1 MNFYLGELFCGPGGM
16 ALGAALAGHNS
27 NITDKYGEKYTIK
40 HLWGVDRDQYA
51 IDTYNANISKK
62 YGGDG
67 IKEDAT
73 VFVENMTAEQ
83 KRINALAF
91 GFPCNDFSLVGKQ
104 KGMQGKYGMLYK
116 SGIRVIEQCNPFW
129 FVAENVS
136 GIKSNNS
143 GNTFKQILTELENVG
158 KGYNIT
164 TNLYK
169 FEQYGVPQFR
179 HRYIIVGIRK
189 DLNLFF
195 KVPKPTTPEKSN
207 YISVEEALKNISD
220 SLPNM
225 EYPVMDKKVID
236 RLKLTPP
243 WQNAWFLDILLQKTP
258 YERREI
264 LKQLEWYNDEFSK
277 KSDEDIEKMILSCM
291 LHCKRARMSHIYRR
305 LKKDLPSYTVTGS
318 GGGGTHIYH
327 WCEHRSLT
335 NRERARIQTFPDDFE
350 FKGGIIEVRK
360 QIGMAVP
367 TLGAK
372 IIFEHILKTF
382 AHIPYESIATN
393 QSYIVEDKILKN
405 IE

>member
-1 MNFYLGELFCGPGGM
+1 MNFVLGELFCGPGGL

-27 NITDKYGEKYTIK
+27 NICDEYGEKYTIR
-40 HLWGVDRDQYA
+40 HLWGVDRDKYA
-51 IDTYNANISKK
+51 IDTYNANISNK
-62 YGGDG
+62 YGGEG
-67 IKEDAT
+67 IKADAIE
-73 VFVENMTAEQ
+73 FVENMTAEQ

-104 KGMQGKYGMLYK
+104 KGMQGKYGMLYRT
-116 SGIRVIEQCNPFW
+116 GIRVIEQCKPLW

-136 GIKSNNS
+136 GIKSSNS
-143 GNTFKQILTELENVG
+143 GNTFKQILAELENAG

-189 DLNLFF
+189 DQNLFF
-195 KVPKPTTPEKSN
+195 KVPKPTTPEKTN
-207 YISVEEALKNISD
+207 YKCVEEALKNISD
-220 SLPNM
+220 TLPNM
-225 EYPVMDKKVID
+225 QYPVMDKKVID

-243 WQNAWFLDILLQKTP
+243 WQNAWFMDVLLQKSP
-258 YERREI
+258 SERRDI
-264 LKQLEWYNDEFSK
+264 LKELEWYNEEFSEK
-277 KSDEDIEKMILSCM
+277 TDEDIVKMIQSCM
-291 LHCKRARMSHIYRR
+291 LHCTKARMSHIYKR

-318 GGGGTHIYH
+318 GGGGTRIYH

-335 NRERARIQTFPDDFE
+335 NRERARIQTFPDDFV
-350 FKGGIIEVRK
+350 FMGGTEDVRK

-382 AHIPYESIATN
+382 AHIPYESVEANLPLNTN
-393 QSYIVEDKILKN
+393 EKFVADL
-405 IE
+405 